1 MDVKILLK
9 IWLSKANAQ
18 FFLSSHV
25 MQMNCPGR
33 DIKGCTA
40 DENNLN
46 QFKPLATVHNI
57 TDRWTHNP

>member
-9 IWLSKANAQ
+9 IWLSKANTQ

-40 DENNLN
+40 DENNL
-46 QFKPLATVHNI
+46 
-57 TDRWTHNP
+57 